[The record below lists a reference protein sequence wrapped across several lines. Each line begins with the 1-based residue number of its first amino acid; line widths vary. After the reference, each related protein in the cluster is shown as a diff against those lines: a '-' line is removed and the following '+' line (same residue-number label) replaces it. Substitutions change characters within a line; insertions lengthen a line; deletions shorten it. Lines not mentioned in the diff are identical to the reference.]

1 MPPVTDRRRLLIRFA
16 TRLFTRRGTAD
27 GIRFALHLLLE
38 PCLETTLR
46 RFQLAALNPD
56 PSLVEELDRLGL
68 PAPTPAMSESDI
80 EDLLTLYLLSPQRP
94 SKVRVVERFMTRH
107 GLALAAGD
115 PTEVGGAID
124 DSIAATAHRF
134 AVLIPETLSADVTAM
149 VSRIVDLEKPAHTEY
164 EVRRYWDYF
173 RVGEARLGIDT
184 VLGEDARFLPMILG
198 QNALAQGY
206 LAYPP
211 PMNAADRMVLDR
223 DRIGA
228 MPAL

>member
-1 MPPVTDRRRLLIRFA
+1 
-16 TRLFTRRGTAD
+16 
-27 GIRFALHLLLE
+27 
-38 PCLETTLR
+38 
-46 RFQLAALNPD
+46 
-56 PSLVEELDRLGL
+56 
-68 PAPTPAMSESDI
+68 
-80 EDLLTLYLLSPQRP
+80 
-94 SKVRVVERFMTRH
+94 MTRH

-115 PTEVGGAID
+115 PTEVGSAID

-134 AVLIPETLSADVTAM
+134 AVLIPETLSTDVTTM
-149 VSRIVDLEKPAHTEY
+149 VSRIVDLEKPAHTDY

-184 VLGEDARFLPMILG
+184 ILGEDARFLPMILG
-198 QNALAQGY
+198 QNALSQGY

-211 PMNAADRMVLDR
+211 PMNAGDRVVLDR